1 MLFKLQ
7 SGGGILYSQSG
18 NFKTLLNHALFVL
31 NFLTYD
37 TVGKSVADRLWYPS
51 TANNYAQAM
60 WRDPLSNKWQG
71 PDPVLIWDKG
81 HACIYDSGAQNARWL
96 PERLIKPYN
105 SSREEKPWETL
116 SVCAYLQKTKRMA
129 RETSRLT
136 LWTWVYVL
144 LLQSGSQVESANP
157 Y

>member
-7 SGGGILYSQSG
+7 SGGGILYPQSG

-37 TVGKSVADRLWYPS
+37 TVGKSTADCLWHLS
-51 TANNYAQAM
+51 TANDYARAM

-96 PERLIKPYN
+96 PECLIKPYN

-116 SVCAYLQKTKRMA
+116 SFCAYLQNTKRMA